1 MTNNKIEQ
9 HIKYC
14 LPLKAEELLYEA
26 FKFYNKDVE
35 IAVSFGAEDV
45 VLIDMVS
52 RLNIDIGIFTI
63 DTQRLNDETYDLMKE
78 IKQKYNIKIEILYP
92 NELSVKKMIEAKGI
106 NLFYDS
112 VENRKEC
119 CGVRKVFPLKKLNT
133 LKGWIT
139 GVRSDQNENNQNS
152 KKLN

>member
-92 NELSVKKMIEAKGI
+92 NELSVKK
-106 NLFYDS
+106 
-112 VENRKEC
+112 
-119 CGVRKVFPLKKLNT
+119 
-133 LKGWIT
+133 
-139 GVRSDQNENNQNS
+139 
-152 KKLN
+152 